1 MDNFTTNTTPRQI
14 NVNPS
19 LTLNFKTNEKG
30 LIEYINDNLSTLAG
44 FEEYELIYEPMDISL
59 HSDMPKTII
68 EMIHESLKDEKTIKA
83 YLKMQTKDKHFFWL
97 FSEFTTKEDLT
108 NQKAHYNK
116 SYAVPD
122 EVIYRMDALYEILK
136 RIEMKTGDTKTS
148 SRYLKGYLE
157 ERGKNYNT
165 YIEETINPAKPEVS
179 SQKPAKEKASLFK
192 RIFGNK

>member
-1 MDNFTTNTTPRQI
+1 MDNLTTNTTPRQI

-19 LTLNFKTNEKG
+19 LTLNFKTNEEG
-30 LIEYINDNLSTLAG
+30 LIEYINDNLSALAG
-44 FEEYELIYEPMDISL
+44 FEEYELIYEPMDALL

-68 EMIHESLKDEKTIKA
+68 EMIHASLKDEKTIKA
-83 YLKMQTKDKHFFWL
+83 YLKMQTKDNHFFWL
-97 FSEFTTKEDLT
+97 FSEFTTKEDPT

-165 YIEETINPAKPEVS
+165 YIEETISPAKPEALTPKS
-179 SQKPAKEKASLFK
+179 GKEKVSLFK
-192 RIFGNK
+192 KIFGGK